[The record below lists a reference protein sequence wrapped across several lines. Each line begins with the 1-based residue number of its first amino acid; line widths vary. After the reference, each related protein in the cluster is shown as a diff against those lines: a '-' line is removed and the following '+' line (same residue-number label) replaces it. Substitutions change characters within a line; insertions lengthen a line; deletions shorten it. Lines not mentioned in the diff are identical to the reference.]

1 MESSKNP
8 HEDEIIKAIG
18 ELGKSPGYTELMSH
32 LVNLK
37 ADMSEKT
44 LKKYLKS
51 MVNERKLFRTV
62 DGKNTSYQVTPEFY
76 QYMLPSDEEDVLKAL
91 RKMQDNMVI
100 IEREFSK
107 VNLRDKV
114 IASISFYQTLRK
126 LRTTHELLALKE
138 STMKEPSKTALYVSV
153 DSLLKSFQ
161 PIRNEMH
168 ELKDS
173 LFDLISKDADGK
185 TIQHLLHLKAVLLP
199 DLPLDK
205 LIRRYNRQL
214 TKLEKK
220 LKKGEPPMLF
230 TNTDGKPL
238 DAKTTPSMSYT
249 LSLKKIPLK

>member
-1 MESSKNP
+1 
-8 HEDEIIKAIG
+8 
-18 ELGKSPGYTELMSH
+18 
-32 LVNLK
+32 
-37 ADMSEKT
+37 
-44 LKKYLKS
+44 
-51 MVNERKLFRTV
+51 
-62 DGKNTSYQVTPEFY
+62 
-76 QYMLPSDEEDVLKAL
+76 
-91 RKMQDNMVI
+91 
-100 IEREFSK
+100 
-107 VNLRDKV
+107 
-114 IASISFYQTLRK
+114 
-126 LRTTHELLALKE
+126 
-138 STMKEPSKTALYVSV
+138 MKEPSKTVSYVSV

-230 TNTDGKPL
+230 TNADGKPL